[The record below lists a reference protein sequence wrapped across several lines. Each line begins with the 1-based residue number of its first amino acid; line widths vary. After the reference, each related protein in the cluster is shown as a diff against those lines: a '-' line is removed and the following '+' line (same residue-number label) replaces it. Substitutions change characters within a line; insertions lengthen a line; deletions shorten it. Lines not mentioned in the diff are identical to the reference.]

1 MPKLTSYYQGND
13 NRKPTGG
20 IRGRHVKVKR
30 KALGGGPPRPAIISP
45 VERRKV
51 ERAFGGNRKVRLV
64 RVAYVN
70 VFIPSE
76 GRARKARI
84 VRILESPANR
94 EFLKRGIIVK
104 GTVVETEVGK
114 AVVTSRPSQEGVANA
129 LLIEGK

>member
-30 KALGGGPPRPAIISP
+30 KALGGGPPRLAVMSP
-45 VERRKV
+45 VEKRRV

-64 RVAYVN
+64 RITYVN
-70 VFIPSE
+70 VFVPSE

-84 VRILESPANR
+84 IRILESPANR

-129 LLIEGK
+129 LLLEGK